1 MSIPAGLPVSGAEA
15 GRAVGAVFGRVLHD
29 GVSDMPL
36 QDMLVEIAQG
46 RITGLRPATA
56 EGARQAGAL
65 MADVVAPGFI
75 DLQINGA
82 NDTQFNFDPSV
93 AALERIA
100 AGARRGG
107 TAHLL
112 PTFIT
117 APGQDY
123 RRAMSAV
130 AEAIAQGVPGILGL
144 HLEGPF
150 LSPARPGIHD
160 PAAIRRMEADDL
172 AALTAPFPGKLLL
185 TVAPEELPPGYLAA
199 LVKAGVIVFAG
210 HSAGSAEQITL
221 AAAQGLRGATHLFNA
236 MSQMTGREPGVVGA
250 VLGSDSLFAGII
262 ADGHHVDATN
272 LRIAAR
278 LMPDR
283 LCLVTDAMLT
293 LAGTQDRFML
303 NGAEI
308 RLEAG
313 RLANA
318 EGRLAG
324 AHIAMDACLRHMQ
337 SAAGVSAGHALR
349 MASTNPARALG
360 CADGLGTLRPG
371 GRAALSLLDR
381 DLHSI
386 GVVLDGV
393 AYPA

>member
-1 MSIPAGLPVSGAEA
+1 MSGADA
-15 GRAVGAVFGRVLHD
+15 GRPVRAIFARMLYD
-29 GVSDMPL
+29 GVSEAPRA
-36 QDMLVEIAQG
+36 DMLLEIADDH
-46 RITGLRPATA
+46 IIGLRSATA
-56 EGARQAGAL
+56 ENARRMGAL
-65 MADVVAPGFI
+65 MAEVATPGFI

-82 NDTQFNFDPSV
+82 NDVQFNFEPTV
-93 AALERIA
+93 EALEKIA

-117 APGQDY
+117 APGHEY
-123 RRAMSAV
+123 RRAMAAV
-130 AEAIAQGVPGILGL
+130 AEAIERRVPGILGL

-160 PAAIRRMEADDL
+160 PAAIRRMDAEDL
-172 AALTAPFPGKLLL
+172 ATLTAPFPGKLLL
-185 TVAPEELPPGYLAA
+185 TVAPEELPSGYLAA
-199 LVKAGVIVFAG
+199 LVKAGVIVFVG
-210 HSAGSAEQITL
+210 HSAATAAQIANAE
-221 AAAQGLRGATHLFNA
+221 AQGLRGATHLFNA

-250 VLGSDSLFAGII
+250 VLGSDRLFAGII

-272 LRIAAR
+272 LRIATR

-293 LAGTQDRFML
+293 LAGALESFTL
-303 NGAEI
+303 NGSGI
-308 RLEAG
+308 RLEEG

-324 AHIAMDACLRHMQ
+324 AHIAMDACVRYIRG
-337 SAAGVSAGHALR
+337 AAGVPVNLALR

-360 CADGLGTLRPG
+360 DDQGLGRLRPEAS
-371 GRAALSLLDR
+371 AALTLLDC
-381 DLHSI
+381 DLRVQ
-386 GVVLDGV
+386 GVVSDGM
-393 AYPA
+393 AYSA

>member
-1 MSIPAGLPVSGAEA
+1 M
-15 GRAVGAVFGRVLHD
+15 LHD
-29 GVSDMPL
+29 GVSGEPL
-36 QDMLVEIAQG
+36 PDMLVEIAEG
-46 RITGLRPATA
+46 RITGLRSATA
-56 EGARQAGAL
+56 DAAQRAGAL
-65 MADVVAPGFI
+65 MAEVAAPGFI

-82 NDTQFNFDPSV
+82 NDVQFNFDPTV
-93 AALERIA
+93 AALEKIA

-112 PTFIT
+112 PTYIT

-123 RRAMSAV
+123 RQAMAAV
-130 AEAIAQGVPGILGL
+130 AEAIARRVPGILGL

-160 PAAIRRMEADDL
+160 PGAIRRMEADDL

-199 LVKAGVIVFAG
+199 LEKAGVIVFAG
-210 HSAGSAEQITL
+210 HSAATSAQIV
-221 AAAQGLRGATHLFNA
+221 AAEAQGLSGATHLFNA

-250 VLGSDSLFAGII
+250 VLGSDRLFAGII

-293 LAGTQDRFML
+293 LAGTRDRFML

-308 RLEAG
+308 RLHDG

-324 AHIAMDACLRHMQ
+324 AQVAMDECVRQMQ
-337 SAAGVSAGHALR
+337 AAAGITQDLALR
-349 MASTNPARALG
+349 MATTNPARALG
-360 CADGLGTLRPG
+360 CTDRLGTLRPG
-371 GRAALSLLDR
+371 TRASLALLDA
-381 DLHSI
+381 DLHAKA
-386 GVVLDGV
+386 VVVDGTV
-393 AYPA
+393 LLQ